1 MTEDIQSSIAGL
13 KQHMIF
19 LGTVVEESVTTA
31 IKAVHTLDNELAE
44 RVLEGDKKINSLE
57 VNVEELC
64 LKILALHQ
72 PVASDLRFVITV
84 LKINTD
90 FERIGDLACKI
101 ADKVILVNRTK
112 QAAGSSSPIIM
123 PSEFDEMFETT
134 QNMFTSCLDAFVS
147 EDADLAHKVCLMDDA
162 VDDAK
167 RAIRLDL
174 EELSK
179 NKPELQPYLPMI
191 LSVARGLERISDHAA
206 HIAED
211 IIYML
216 QGRIIRHE
224 KSI

>member
-1 MTEDIQSSIAGL
+1 
-13 KQHMIF
+13 MIF
-19 LGTVVEESVTTA
+19 LGTVVEESVTIA
-31 IKAVHTLDNELAE
+31 IKAVRTLDNELAE

-112 QAAGSSSPIIM
+112 QVVGSSSPIIM

-134 QNMFTSCLDAFVS
+134 QSMFSSCLDAFVR
-147 EDADLAHKVCLMDDA
+147 EDVDLAHKVCLMDDA

-167 RAIRLDL
+167 SAIRLDL

-191 LSVARGLERISDHAA
+191 LSVARGLERISDHAT

-216 QGRIIRHE
+216 QGRIIRHDE
-224 KSI
+224 DV

>member
-1 MTEDIQSSIAGL
+1 
-13 KQHMIF
+13 MIF

-101 ADKVILVNRTK
+101 ADKVILINRTK
-112 QAAGSSSPIIM
+112 QVVGSSAPIIM
-123 PSEFDEMFETT
+123 PSEFDEMFAST
-134 QNMFTSCLDAFVS
+134 QTMFTSCLDAFVR
-147 EDADLAHKVCLMDDA
+147 EDADLAQKVCLMDDA

-167 RAIRLDL
+167 SAIRLDL

-191 LSVARGLERISDHAA
+191 LSVARGLERISDHAT

-216 QGRIIRHE
+216 QGRIIRHDE
-224 KSI
+224 GV

>member
-1 MTEDIQSSIAGL
+1 MTEDIHSSIEGL

-31 IKAVHTLDNELAE
+31 IKAIHNLDNELAVT
-44 RVLEGDKKINSLE
+44 VLNGDKKINTLE
-57 VNVEELC
+57 VDVEELC

-84 LKINTD
+84 LKMNTD

-101 ADKVILVNRTK
+101 ADKVILVNGTRK
-112 QAAGSSSPIIM
+112 VLGSTQQIIM
-123 PSEFDEMFETT
+123 PEKFDEMFTTT
-134 QNMFTSCLDAFVS
+134 QNMFSACLDAFVQ
-147 EDADLAHKVCLMDDA
+147 EDSDLAHKVCVMDDV

-167 RAIRLDL
+167 RAIRVEL
-174 EELSK
+174 EEISK
-179 NKPELQPYLPMI
+179 NKPDLQPYLPMI
-191 LSVARGLERISDHAA
+191 LSVARGLERISDHAT